1 MPEPAASAA
10 TVLLTEDNDHLRRI
24 FALVF
29 RSAGYTVL
37 EAPDGVCAMELAA
50 EHLPNLILMDLSLP
64 KMDGWEATR
73 RIRADPATAHI
84 PILALSA
91 FDRSTDLERTRQ
103 AGCVSHLTKQID
115 PKELLAEVRQ
125 WLEAP
130 RDSG

>member
-1 MPEPAASAA
+1 MPEPSASAA

-24 FALVF
+24 FALVL

-37 EAPDGVCAMELAA
+37 EAPDGVRATELAA

-73 RIRADPATAHI
+73 RIRANPATAHI

-91 FDRSTDLERTRQ
+91 FDRSTDLERTRRV
-103 AGCVSHLTKQID
+103 GCNGHLTKPID
-115 PKELLAEVRQ
+115 LKDLLAEVRQ
-125 WLEAP
+125 CLEAP
-130 RDSG
+130 QGSE